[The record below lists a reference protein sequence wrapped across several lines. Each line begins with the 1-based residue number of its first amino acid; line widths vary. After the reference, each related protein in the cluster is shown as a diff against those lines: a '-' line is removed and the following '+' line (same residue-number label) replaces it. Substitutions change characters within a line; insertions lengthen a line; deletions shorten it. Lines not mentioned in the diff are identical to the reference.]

1 MATSQKDM
9 MILAKILS
17 RADVPRGIL
26 GRLIATYGASKA
38 LSVFKK
44 APFKI
49 LRDIGGVSLEVADR
63 AAQSVKCSLRDRV
76 QGHAE
81 WALASKAMSL
91 SMLIAK
97 LRFSLELPDSS
108 VKNVMEKILQDGD
121 LVQID
126 SSIVT
131 KDLYD
136 KNVFVASQIRLRS
149 GEFRNPSIAAAI
161 TTIQNVT
168 DDQQR
173 ALHNVAHHRLS
184 IITGGPGTGKSHII
198 RELVSAYPNSRVTA
212 PTGRAARNASGKTVH
227 YFKTIQ
233 ESGNNDFAGVDLI
246 VVDEASM
253 LSTLLFWN
261 VLQMASSNAHIVLV
275 GDVDQLPP
283 IDSGDVLHDLI
294 ESSLVPTTILQT
306 NHRCSLPIQDCAKA
320 VLEGRMDIPDTS
332 AIEIVE
338 CDTFDEVIE
347 KIPTLNILEDIERFD
362 ASVILTPHNATRIAL
377 NKAVQLWR
385 WASDDPVDINLITSF
400 PDAPVGT
407 RGSAMATD
415 DNKICVHARHDTE
428 FTASL
433 PAAIKMIKIDEK
445 SFGSVQAEADC
456 RLVTGDKIIVTKN
469 TPDVCNGDMGVF
481 VYYTTI
487 SLEDGNNIQVPK
499 ISEMDPGMT
508 LAYAVTVHKAQG
520 SEFDQVVLPITNTA
534 AWDRSLLYTAL
545 TRARHKIVLLGTR
558 GDFERIIMT
567 VRPRRSS
574 ILRALLR

>member
-9 MILAKILS
+9 MVLAKILS
-17 RADVPRGIL
+17 RADAPRGIL

-49 LRDIGGVSLEVADR
+49 LRELGGVSIDVADR
-63 AAQSVKCSLRDRV
+63 AAVSVKCSLRDRI

-81 WALASKAMSL
+81 WALASKSMTL
-91 SMLIAK
+91 SMLVAK
-97 LRFSLELPDSS
+97 LRFSLELPDST
-108 VKNVMEKILQDGD
+108 VRNMMTKILHDGD
-121 LVQID
+121 LVQVEA
-126 SSIVT
+126 SIVT
-131 KDLYD
+131 KELYE
-136 KNVFVASQIRLRS
+136 KNVYVASQIRLRS

-161 TTIQNVT
+161 KTIQGVT
-168 DDQQR
+168 DDQQC
-173 ALHNVAHHRLS
+173 ALRNVVYHKLS

-198 RELVSAYPNSRVTA
+198 RELVSNYPNSRVTA

-233 ESGNNDFAGVDLI
+233 ETGNNEFAGVDLI

-253 LSTLLFWN
+253 LSTMLFWN

-294 ESSLVPTTILQT
+294 ESGLVPTTTLQT
-306 NHRCSLPIQDCAKA
+306 NHRCSQPIQECAKA
-320 VLEGRMDIPDTS
+320 VLEGRVHLPETPGLQVIN
-332 AIEIVE
+332 

-347 KIPTLNILEDIERFD
+347 KIPTLDVLENIDTFD
-362 ASVILTPHNATRIAL
+362 ASAILTPHNATRISL

-385 WASDDPVDINLITSF
+385 WTNDEPVDVSLVTPF

-407 RGSAMATD
+407 LGSAMATE
-415 DNKICVHARHDTE
+415 DNKICVHAAGDTE

-433 PAAIKMIKIDEK
+433 PAAIKMIKMRERT
-445 SFGSVQAEADC
+445 FGSVKAEADC
-456 RLVTGDKIIVTKN
+456 VLATGDKVIVTKN
-469 TPDVCNGDMGVF
+469 TSDACNGDMATF
-481 VYYTTI
+481 IFNRTITTDGDNRIDIPMI
-487 SLEDGNNIQVPK
+487 SDT
-499 ISEMDPGMT
+499 DPGMT

-520 SEFDQVVLPITNTA
+520 SEFDRVLLPITNTA

-545 TRARHKIVLLGTR
+545 TRARHNVVLLGTR
-558 GDFERIIMT
+558 EDFERIIMT

-574 ILRALLR
+574 ILRALLQ